1 MIPILHSDMIPLWTA
16 LTALA
21 TVTAAVVAAFYT
33 YITGRLLRAQLEP
46 NVIVFV
52 RHDPDRPSILDI
64 RVENIGRDVAHDVKF
79 QASRS
84 IPSRAFGIT
93 EESAGPI
100 AYMTDGP
107 LVEGIPALGPGDYR
121 EITWGQYGGLRKA
134 LGDDAI
140 SLSYTYR
147 KGRRTFT
154 ASSKLDIR
162 SYAGTDISE
171 RPPVVVARG
180 IDRIAKSLDRIDH
193 NLALLT
199 EAVRREGGE
208 GTV

>member
-1 MIPILHSDMIPLWTA
+1 MLLSETIPLWTA

-33 YITGRLLRAQLEP
+33 YFTARLLRAQSEP

-64 RVENIGRDVAHDVKF
+64 RIENIGRDVAHDVKF
-79 QASRS
+79 QASRP
-84 IPSRAFGIT
+84 IPSRAFGLT
-93 EESAGPI
+93 EEGADPL

-147 KGRRTFT
+147 KGRRKF
-154 ASSKLDIR
+154 AGSGKLDIR
-162 SYAGTDISE
+162 SYVGTDISE
-171 RPPVVVARG
+171 RPPLVVARG
-180 IDRIAKSLDRIDH
+180 IDRIAKSLDHIDTS
-193 NLALLT
+193 LAALS
-199 EAVRREGGE
+199 EALRRESKQ